1 MVKCMAGVISIHGQG
16 SVKNMLK
23 KLVLKGAE
31 KVEIRRKYK
40 NILTLFR
47 CPHRTKTFIFH
58 GLWGVSALSNI
69 RSKLNII
76 FICVVENNKF

>member
-1 MVKCMAGVISIHGQG
+1 MAGVISIRGQG

-23 KLVLKGAE
+23 KKLIFRGVE
-31 KVEIRRKYK
+31 KVEPRRKYT

-58 GLWGVSALSNI
+58 GLWGISALSNI
-69 RSKLNII
+69 RG
-76 FICVVENNKF
+76 